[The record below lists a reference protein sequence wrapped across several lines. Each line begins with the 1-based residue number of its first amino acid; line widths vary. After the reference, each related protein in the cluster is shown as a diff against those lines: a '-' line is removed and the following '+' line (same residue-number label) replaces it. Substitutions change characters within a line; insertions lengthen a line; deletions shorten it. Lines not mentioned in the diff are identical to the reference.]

1 MGNGEVG
8 AHSREWA
15 FTLHLT
21 SEVRDDFHDF
31 SLDLRGL
38 YFFV

>member
-1 MGNGEVG
+1 MGKGEVR

-15 FTLHLT
+15 FTLHLS

-31 SLDLRGL
+31 SLDPRGL
-38 YFFV
+38 FFV